1 MKLFILEA
9 EKKPKGGFWIQGA
22 VEGAVPSDT
31 DHSWQRDAWG
41 EQPAGCF
48 SSPAPDRSLHV
59 STEESQREEHGLS
72 GETEERE

>member
-31 DHSWQRDAWG
+31 DHSWQRDA
-41 EQPAGCF
+41 
-48 SSPAPDRSLHV
+48 
-59 STEESQREEHGLS
+59 
-72 GETEERE
+72 